1 MGIAS
6 FFLTALRKDSPI
18 FARLIFVYKIQS
30 QVFQDG
36 TNKEINTVFV
46 TST

>member
-1 MGIAS
+1 MAS
-6 FFLTALRKDSPI
+6 FYLTVLRKDSPT

-30 QVFQDG
+30 QVFQDV
-36 TNKEINTVFV
+36 TNKEINAMFV